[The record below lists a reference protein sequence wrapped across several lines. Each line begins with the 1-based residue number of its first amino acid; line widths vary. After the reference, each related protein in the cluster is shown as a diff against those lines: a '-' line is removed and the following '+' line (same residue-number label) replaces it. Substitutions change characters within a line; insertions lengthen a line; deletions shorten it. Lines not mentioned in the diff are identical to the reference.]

1 MKEKILSIG
10 KKDFRYDYVRG
21 RGKGGQKKNKTC
33 SAVRCTHIASKAAAW
48 CENGRS
54 QLHNKRAAFLKVTNS
69 PTFKKWLKVEIARIS
84 GEFAELDTLVDET
97 MQESNLKIEVIRN
110 KLK

>member
-1 MKEKILSIG
+1 MKEKILSIS
-10 KKDFRYDYVRG
+10 KKDFIFECVRG

-48 CENGRS
+48 CEAGRS
-54 QLHNKRAAFLKVTNS
+54 QLHNKRAAFLKVTSS
-69 PTFKKWLKVEIARIS
+69 PIFKSWLKVEIARKS
-84 GEFAELDTLVDET
+84 GEFNEIQDELDEA
-97 MQESNLKIEVIRN
+97 MQESNLKIEVIRK